1 MVIESWLQWFPPS
14 SHFLSLSLPPILPL
28 SLSLSFYSSTSLCL
42 TLSHDPSLHFCSLL
56 FLHLLSC
63 PYLCHFLPLFVWYT
77 ERCTNEV
84 MAVGI
89 NSVREILVR
98 VPAILREPDMG
109 DFIEGT
115 HYKYTTHNKT
125 LNHIIP
131 LQTTLQ
137 SLFERSY
144 VALYI
149 TILFIRYQHRR

>member
-1 MVIESWLQWFPPS
+1 MIMIMVIQSWLQWFPP
-14 SHFLSLSLPPILPL
+14 FFYFLFLFFYLSLFLFLYLCLSPSLFVPSSFSLPPSFYLPL
-28 SLSLSFYSSTSLCL
+28 SVSLFLSPSLCL
-42 TLSHDPSLHFCSLL
+42 TLSHAPSLYICSLL

-63 PYLCHFLPLFVWYT
+63 SYLCHFLSLFVWYT

-115 HYKYTTHNKT
+115 HYKYTT
-125 LNHIIP
+125 
-131 LQTTLQ
+131 
-137 SLFERSY
+137 
-144 VALYI
+144 
-149 TILFIRYQHRR
+149 QHRTQV